1 MVLLFFI
8 SSGRWQICSG
18 RMSLTSVGL
27 QPAQSAGADAD
38 GVVAI
43 LEEYICHP
51 PSVRPELQT
60 CGGAGFFAAVVI
72 RSHIIPY

>member
-1 MVLLFFI
+1 
-8 SSGRWQICSG
+8 
-18 RMSLTSVGL
+18 MSLTSVSL

-51 PSVRPELQT
+51 PLARPELQT
-60 CGGAGFFAAVVI
+60 CNGAVRRLVPLQIASY
-72 RSHIIPY
+72 RTK